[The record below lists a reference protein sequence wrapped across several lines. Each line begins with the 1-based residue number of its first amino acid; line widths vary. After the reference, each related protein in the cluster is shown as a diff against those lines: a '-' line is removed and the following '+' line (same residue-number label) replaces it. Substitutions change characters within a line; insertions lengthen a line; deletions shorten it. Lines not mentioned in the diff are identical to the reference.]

1 MARSSSPDPIGS
13 LAAPTQAVVHL
24 GLLGS
29 GAIPGPIGFP
39 TASPH
44 AGHPAVAEPSKPQNP
59 IERTAIMGDVL
70 AEIRSMGYRYNL
82 TKGFSGWTAL
92 PPPRGTEINCRAA
105 ATLAKRLAEEK
116 HGMEG
121 AFLKVIGFKPGEG
134 LGFIVVATPGMKAL
148 GTTDP
153 EISTVE
159 LECWE
164 FDNHYRV
171 VDPNGFQKI
180 YDPIFGT
187 SGNFNPTGILSSEKE
202 KSETVGDSLRQ
213 ISVYG
218 EKYRIT
224 RGIGFPT
231 KVDVLKPGP
240 IDPKYIVTDLFF
252 S

>member
-1 MARSSSPDPIGS
+1 M
-13 LAAPTQAVVHL
+13 
-24 GLLGS
+24 
-29 GAIPGPIGFP
+29 
-39 TASPH
+39 
-44 AGHPAVAEPSKPQNP
+44 PQSA
-59 IERTAIMGDVL
+59 IERNAIMGEVL
-70 AEIRSMGYRYNL
+70 AQITSMAYRYNL
-82 TKGFSGWTAL
+82 TKGFSGWTTL

-121 AFLKVIGFKPGEG
+121 TFLKVIGYTPGQG

-159 LECWE
+159 LKCWE

-171 VDPNGFQKI
+171 VDPNGFNKI

-187 SGNFNPTGILSSEKE
+187 SGNFNPTGILASEKE
-202 KSETVGDSLRQ
+202 KSETIATSLCQ

-240 IDPKYIVTDLFF
+240 VDPKYFVTDLLFK
-252 S
+252 